1 MIMSELFD
9 PDKTA
14 TDILLQFARR
24 GGDSAAL
31 AQALDLSAEEAETHL
46 QELVSNGYLEQ
57 HAIES
62 GPPTY
67 GLAEK
72 GRKHLA
78 EKNLV

>member
-1 MIMSELFD
+1 MSELFD
-9 PDKTA
+9 SNETA
-14 TDILLQFARR
+14 TAILLQFARR
-24 GGDSAAL
+24 GGDSSAL
-31 AQALDLSAEEAETHL
+31 VEALRLSAEEVEPKL

-57 HAIES
+57 HANES

-67 GLAEK
+67 RLAEK

>member
-1 MIMSELFD
+1 MSELFV
-9 PDKTA
+9 PNETA
-14 TDILLQFARR
+14 RDILLQFARR

-31 AQALDLSAEEAETHL
+31 VEALGLSTEEVQTHT

-57 HAIES
+57 HANES

-78 EKNLV
+78 EKNLS

>member
-1 MIMSELFD
+1 MIMSEPFEPNETD
-9 PDKTA
+9 

-24 GGDSAAL
+24 GGDSSAL
-31 AQALDLSAEEAETHL
+31 MEALSLSAEEVETHL

-57 HAIES
+57 HANES

-72 GRKHLA
+72 GRKYLA
-78 EKNLV
+78 QKNFV